1 MPVKGYHIKTTD
13 ANDRFLR
20 LGFIVLQNFVSL
32 FTESSK
38 LNPSAVS
45 GTKSLLSGANADLDP
60 ENNVTSSPENNG
72 TVSVPA
78 DTMFELA
85 SQLKDLVF
93 K

>member
-1 MPVKGYHIKTTD
+1 M
-13 ANDRFLR
+13 
-20 LGFIVLQNFVSL
+20 LQNFVSL

-38 LNPSAVS
+38 LSPAALS

-60 ENNVTSSPENNG
+60 ENNVTSSHENNG

-85 SQLKDLVF
+85 SQLNDLVF